1 MGKCN
6 KSDYNHVLYN
16 QNRARAKSGDK
27 SKNAINHMIILQT
40 RISAEGE
47 TKWLKMAMYK
57 SQAKLKKYGI
67 TTAMVAAVKTAKTAA

>member
-27 SKNAINHMIILQT
+27 IKNIVEHVIL
-40 RISAEGE
+40 
-47 TKWLKMAMYK
+47 
-57 SQAKLKKYGI
+57 LKKKEE
-67 TTAMVAAVKTAKTAA
+67 AQ

>member
-27 SKNAINHMIILQT
+27 LKNVIEHVILLKKKEQ
-40 RISAEGE
+40 AEGQ
-47 TKWLKMAMYK
+47 TTRLKMAWLK
-57 SQAKLKKYGI
+57 ANAKLKKFGI
-67 TTAMVAAVKTAKTAA
+67 TQVMIDAVIEKK

>member
-16 QNRARAKSGDK
+16 YNRARSKSGNKIENTIDHVIMLNK
-27 SKNAINHMIILQT
+27 
-40 RISAEGE
+40 RISVEGE

-57 SQAKLKKYGI
+57 VQAKLSKYRI
-67 TTAMVAAVKTAKTAA
+67 TPAMIAVAQARKVA

>member
-27 SKNAINHMIILQT
+27 LKNVIEHAILLKKKAHAT
-40 RISAEGE
+40 GDS
-47 TKWLKMAMYK
+47 KWLTNAWMKLNAKMK
-57 SQAKLKKYGI
+57 RHGI
-67 TTAMVAAVKTAKTAA
+67 TEAMINVVIERK